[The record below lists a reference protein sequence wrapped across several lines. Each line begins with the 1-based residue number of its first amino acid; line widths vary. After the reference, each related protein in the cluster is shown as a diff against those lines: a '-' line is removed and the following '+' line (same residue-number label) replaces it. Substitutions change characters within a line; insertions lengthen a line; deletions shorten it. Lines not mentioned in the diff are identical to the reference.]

1 MKKFVIQHLWWVT
14 LLLALGMLLAHSFS
28 LDTVRIDNT
37 SVVLL
42 LVIFLSPFIS
52 AIKKIKVGEFEAEI
66 DSKEVQKIKED
77 VETQLPE
84 PESGDEPVPEIQ
96 NTISNIIQLVET
108 DPVIALAK
116 LRIELEKVLNKIY
129 RLTHKEDEEKRPL
142 SVGRLVYDLSSKEIL
157 PQGVSGPIRE
167 VVSIC
172 NRAVHGEEIRE
183 KDAKSIIEI
192 GTSLLERLYWN
203 ARGYVL
209 EPSDKMPIEHS
220 ELDAYR
226 NAQYRLTT
234 VIPYVEKPVKNVRIV
249 NQDELYDFIE
259 GYSEY
264 AEFIVDITKID
275 TEDSV

>member
-1 MKKFVIQHLWWVT
+1 MKKFVIQHFWWVT
-14 LLLALGMLLAHSFS
+14 LLLALGMLVAHSFS

-52 AIKKIKVGEFEAEI
+52 SIKKIKVGEFEAEI

-77 VETQLPE
+77 VETQVPE
-84 PESGDEPVPEIQ
+84 PESGDELVPEIQ
-96 NTISNIIQLVET
+96 NTISNIIQLVVT

-142 SVGRLVYDLSSKEIL
+142 SIGRLIYHLSSKEIL
-157 PQGVSGPIRE
+157 PQGISGPIRE

-209 EPSDKMPIEHS
+209 KPSAKIPIEHS

-226 NAQYRLTT
+226 MAQYRLIT

-249 NQDELYDFIE
+249 SQDELYDFLE

-275 TEDSV
+275 TEDSI